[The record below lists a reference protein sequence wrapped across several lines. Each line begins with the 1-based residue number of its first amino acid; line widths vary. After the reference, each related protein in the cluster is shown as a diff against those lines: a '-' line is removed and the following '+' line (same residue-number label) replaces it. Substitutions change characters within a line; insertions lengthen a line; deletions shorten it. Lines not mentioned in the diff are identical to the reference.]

1 MAETTPHG
9 VDDPT
14 DEHLR
19 QQARLQQPL
28 LEAEARAILD
38 RVPPVD
44 RSAIARE
51 AEAIRR
57 SLEGRYTGDS
67 TAEIR
72 AARDNDY
79 QEGPSSPR
87 RVDGKVKGETG
98 NREPATWAR
107 RRRVPLSPSGVAQ
120 PS

>member
-1 MAETTPHG
+1 MTEITTRNL
-9 VDDPT
+9 DDRAH
-14 DEHLR
+14 ERLR
-19 QQARLQQPL
+19 EQARLQQRSL
-28 LEAEARAILD
+28 KGEARAILD
-38 RVPPVD
+38 RAPRVD

-79 QEGPSSPR
+79 QEGSSVPR
-87 RVDGKVKGETG
+87 RVDSKGRGETG
-98 NREPATWAR
+98 NGEPLT
-107 RRRVPLSPSGVAQ
+107 
-120 PS
+120 